1 MTPNASAAN
10 KPRNSTCAWITGTAP
25 IVRNAQH
32 VVLIATASHCMIAQY
47 TITTIT
53 PITSASPAGPNTASN
68 SCSAYATTRPVSAP
82 RTQADN
88 LSNFNFSVPQN
99 SVNRKATQV

>member
-10 KPRNSTCAWITGTAP
+10 KPGNSTCAWITGAAP
-25 IVRNAQH
+25 IVRNAQQ

-53 PITSASPAGPNTASN
+53 PMTSASPAGPNAASS
-68 SCSAYATTRPVSAP
+68 SCSAYATARPVSAP
-82 RTQADN
+82 RTQAGN
-88 LSNFNFSVPQN
+88 LSNFNFSVPHN
-99 SVNRKATQV
+99 SVNMKETQV